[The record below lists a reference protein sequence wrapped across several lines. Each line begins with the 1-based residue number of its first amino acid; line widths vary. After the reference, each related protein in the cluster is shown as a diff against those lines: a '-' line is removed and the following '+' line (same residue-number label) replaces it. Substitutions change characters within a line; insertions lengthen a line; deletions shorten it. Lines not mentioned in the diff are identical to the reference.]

1 MITVDALVDQGARR
15 WGRFAARPDL
25 VNPLDAFA
33 GRRRRWEGFRLKE
46 WVGFTLL
53 HPDWGISMIIQD
65 AKYLATSEIYGCRRS
80 TGELFEHSAAGR
92 RQATLPPRL
101 LDGGWCAFE
110 SAGYHLRYAFDRDN
124 GSHRI
129 MIDILESAGGP
140 AFSGE
145 LELDAVRSSAP
156 LAVSSPLR
164 DRQGGS
170 AAAMF
175 TYKQVFPAFGR
186 LEIDGQEVDFSPDR
200 DFAIIDEHRT
210 HLPYRADWDWG
221 TFAVRT
227 PTGILGANFAARQQ
241 AAGAEEESCI
251 WTPGTDGTEAQCEPL
266 AHVTFSAMP
275 SGGNVASDQLTPARV
290 TSADGRLELVFTP
303 LGRKS
308 ARHRLVVASIDYFQ
322 LCGTYRGLVRSL
334 DGTSHDL
341 VDVPGVLERMH
352 ARL

>member
-1 MITVDALVDQGARR
+1 MITVDALVERGARH
-15 WGRFAARPDL
+15 WGRFADRPDL
-25 VNPLDAFA
+25 VNPLDAYA
-33 GRRRRWEGFRLKE
+33 GQRRRWERFRLKE

-53 HPDWGISMIIQD
+53 HPDWGVSMIIQD
-65 AKYLATSEIYGCRRS
+65 AKYLATSELYGCRRS
-80 TGELFEHSAAGR
+80 TGDIYEHSAAGR
-92 RQATLPPRL
+92 RRATLPQRL
-101 LDGGWCAFE
+101 LDSWCTFE
-110 SAGYHLRYAFDRDN
+110 SDGYHLRYAFDRDRGN
-124 GSHRI
+124 HRI
-129 MIDILESAGGP
+129 MIDILESAAGP

-145 LELDAVRSSAP
+145 LQLDATHASAP

-164 DRQGGS
+164 DRQLGS

-186 LEIDGQEVDFSPDR
+186 LEINGQEIDFDPDR

-227 PTGILGANFAARQQ
+227 PAGILGANFAARRQ

-251 WTPGTDGTEAQCEPL
+251 WLPGSDVAGARCEPL
-266 AHVTFSAMP
+266 ADVTFAALP
-275 SGGNVASDQLTPARV
+275 SGRVGSDQLVPVGV

-303 LGRKS
+303 AGRKT
-308 ARHRLVVASIDYFQ
+308 ARHEFVVAAMDYFQ
-322 LCGTYRGLVRSL
+322 LCGSYRGVIRSL
-334 DGTSHDL
+334 DGTSHEL
-341 VDVPGVLERMH
+341 VDAPGVLERMH